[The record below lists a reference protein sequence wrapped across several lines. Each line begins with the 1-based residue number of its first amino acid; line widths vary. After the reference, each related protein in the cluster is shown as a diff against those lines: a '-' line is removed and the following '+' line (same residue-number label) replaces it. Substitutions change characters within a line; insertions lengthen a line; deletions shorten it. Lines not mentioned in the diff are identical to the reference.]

1 MDDNG
6 EEDYF
11 GGEGNLDDDEEDVAM
26 EEGCTAACQDIL
38 GRDLVAFKLRSDMT
52 FLKKNSLVQKSFMK
66 MELAC

>member
-52 FLKKNSLVQKSFMK
+52 FL
-66 MELAC
+66 